1 MKVYKNIFYGILLCS
16 LTIMMSC
23 SDDDPAEGPSD
34 MARFVGAWT
43 ATNVTLNN
51 VDVLNPEYSN
61 FRITF
66 NDDGSYITVDGDPIF
81 TDTGG
86 FWSVSSSA
94 ESNANIALDGV
105 SVAAAFGADNT
116 TVSLSF
122 TANDQVV
129 GARTKGLVGA
139 YVFALTKQ

>member
-1 MKVYKNIFYGILLCS
+1 MKAYKNIFYVMAFCS
-16 LTIMMSC
+16 LTMVMSC
-23 SDDDPAEGPSD
+23 NDDDPSEPSEEE
-34 MARFVGAWT
+34 RFVGAWT
-43 ATNVTLNN
+43 ASSVTLNN

-86 FWSVSSSA
+86 FWTITSSS
-94 ESNANIALDGV
+94 ESTVNIDLDGV
-105 SVAAAFGADNT
+105 AVIAAFGADDS
-116 TVSLSF
+116 TVTLSF
-122 TANDQVV
+122 TANDVVV